1 MHVLSRFN
9 GSDIIILR
17 FDTKR
22 LSVRMIAIC

>member
-1 MHVLSRFN
+1 MHFFSRLD